1 MVPLLYNEYNSSLR
15 SDGIMTARLERIL
28 YKVSQQHAPIL
39 TPPGWNQTGDP
50 INRIQKLARALA
62 GYNITIL
69 VGELAPELLHQKDQY
84 VQEWVRQY
92 ALMYH
97 LLAQGLFPSFG
108 KINAQ
113 YADDR
118 LPPVIV
124 FYGEATP
131 IVSVLSGY
139 ITPYVAVRQATAA
152 SDLELRGLMTVI
164 LDELEAG
171 DLPHAVY
178 DAMLAQGVNIL
189 KQMLQSTLR
198 HVSLTLFDKPIIETI
213 QQTQRDTSPP
223 KVLEARQLN
232 YELEYLPEDNNP
244 PTPTE
249 EMFVV
254 NVPLRQSSTRRPPVP
269 NLPDQND

>member
-1 MVPLLYNEYNSSLR
+1 
-15 SDGIMTARLERIL
+15 MTARLERIL
-28 YKVSQQHAPIL
+28 YKVSQQHAPVL

-69 VGELAPELLHQKDQY
+69 VGELAPELLHQKDRY
-84 VQEWVRQY
+84 VQDWVRQY
-92 ALMYH
+92 AQMYN

-131 IVSVLSGY
+131 IIGVLSGY
-139 ITPYVAVRQATAA
+139 ITPYVAVRHGATA

-171 DLPHAVY
+171 DLPRAVY
-178 DAMLAQGVNIL
+178 DAMLAQGVVIL
-189 KQMLQSTLR
+189 KQMLKTTVR

-213 QQTQRDTSPP
+213 QQTKRETSPP
-223 KVLEARQLN
+223 PPPKVPETKQLN
-232 YELEYLPEDNNP
+232 YELEYLPEDDNP

-254 NVPLRQSSTRRPPVP
+254 NIPLRKSTTRRPPVP
-269 NLPDQND
+269 NLPDQDD